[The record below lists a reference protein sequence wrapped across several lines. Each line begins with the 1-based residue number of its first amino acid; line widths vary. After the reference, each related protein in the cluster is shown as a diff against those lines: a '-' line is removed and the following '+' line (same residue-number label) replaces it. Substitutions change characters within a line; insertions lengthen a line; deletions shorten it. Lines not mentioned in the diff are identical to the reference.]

1 VWPTIGRK
9 ETFMQRRQV
18 LVSAGAAGV
27 ATLFP
32 ALVRA
37 EERTIRIVV
46 PYAAG
51 GPTDAMARVL
61 QAPLQ
66 KALNAV
72 IVVENVPG
80 AGGAIGAQNVLRA
93 PADGNTFFLG
103 NNGPSA
109 VTPLLQKN
117 ATFDPVKDFVP
128 VAMIAKA
135 TMQLA
140 VSSEVPAT
148 DMASLIAYIRAN
160 PGKLNYASAGIGSL
174 GHLASELLMKQAGLK
189 MTHVAYK
196 GQAPTVNALLANEV
210 QLLLTTPTAV
220 MRGHMATGRIKLI
233 AVTSEETSP
242 LDPKADLVRRSV
254 PGFVLYSW
262 FALMAKA
269 GTPDAPMAAMRKAL
283 ESALSTEDVRK
294 KFEALGVT
302 ADSANASVVANYIQQ
317 DLARWGTIIREQD
330 IKPE

>member
-1 VWPTIGRK
+1 
-9 ETFMQRRQV
+9 MQRRHLLAASGCSV
-18 LVSAGAAGV
+18 LSALLPAA
-27 ATLFP
+27 A
-32 ALVRA
+32 RA
-37 EERTIRIVV
+37 QDRVIRIVV

-66 KALNAV
+66 KALGATLV
-72 IVVENVPG
+72 IDNVPG

-117 ATFDPVKDFVP
+117 AGFDPVKDFTP
-128 VAMIAKA
+128 VGMIAKA

-148 DMASLIAYIRAN
+148 DMKSLIAYARAH

-174 GHLASELLMKQAGLK
+174 GHLASELLAKQAGLK

-210 QLLLTTPTAV
+210 QVLLTTPTEV

-233 AVTSEETSP
+233 AVTSEEPSP
-242 LDPKADLVRRSV
+242 LDPKADLVRNAI

-262 FALMAKA
+262 FALMARS
-269 GTPDAPMAAMRKAL
+269 GTPDAPVTAMRKAL
-283 ESALSTEDVRK
+283 ATALASDEVRK
-294 KFEALGVT
+294 RFTALGIT
-302 ADSANASVVANYIQQ
+302 ADAGGPSEVAAYIQQ
-317 DLARWGTIIREQD
+317 DLARWGAIIREQN
-330 IKPE
+330 IRPE